1 MSAFDQGPDW
11 ISSRNQWTVSNTT
24 PKMIIFD
31 IKPISV
37 NLHSVIIFIYL
48 FKLYRKNKDIM
59 NGYKY
64 NTDKY
69 YKEISQLYHVMRF
82 YIYTWIH
89 GLKWFQNTFTLLI
102 IQSPYGP
109 LTKTWTSTMFLLITS
124 YTRFNSFNFSLIF
137 SITYRTTSFNFQNV
151 SCHPEKAWIL

>member
-11 ISSRNQWTVSNTT
+11 ISSRYQWTVSNTT
-24 PKMIIFD
+24 KTIVFD

-64 NTDKY
+64 IADKY

-82 YIYTWIH
+82 YIYTWIR

-102 IQSPYGP
+102 MQSSYGP
-109 LTKTWTSTMFLLITS
+109 LTKTCTSTMFLLITT
-124 YTRFNSFNFSLIF
+124 YTGFNSFNFSLIF